1 MEHILINELIR
12 LLCKGGCESFVGNF
26 QRDLDSDGNSMHWNK
41 DEIEEAIHYL
51 KYINEYFGK
60 EEARAMV
67 TSLIVKYNININE
80 ISVTKVS
87 AESLGLGA
95 TRP

>member
-1 MEHILINELIR
+1 
-12 LLCKGGCESFVGNF
+12 
-26 QRDLDSDGNSMHWNK
+26 
-41 DEIEEAIHYL
+41 L

-87 AESLGLGA
+87 ADSLGLGA